1 MFIWSTPDRNTFC
14 VFILF
19 SYHTM
24 DDEST
29 TIVARGDLNETLNR
43 LEARVH
49 GLSKLIEALI

>member
-1 MFIWSTPDRNTFC
+1 MPSTYLC
-14 VFILF
+14 IHIVFVPQ
-19 SYHTM
+19 M